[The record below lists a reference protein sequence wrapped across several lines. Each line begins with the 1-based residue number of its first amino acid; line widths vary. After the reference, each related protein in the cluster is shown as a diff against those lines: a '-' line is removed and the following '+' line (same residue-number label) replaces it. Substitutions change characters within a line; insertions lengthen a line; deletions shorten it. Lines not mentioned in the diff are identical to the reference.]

1 MSLRAVLA
9 SCSPVSADWRIVP
22 ILAYDLRRDPTTLTV
37 VDSGVPDRGVVIEAT
52 HGVASGFFQDV
63 SHPLGSF
70 ERRRFAVLAANGD
83 FTMYARC

>member
-1 MSLRAVLA
+1 
-9 SCSPVSADWRIVP
+9 
-22 ILAYDLRRDPTTLTV
+22 
-37 VDSGVPDRGVVIEAT
+37 VIEAT
-52 HGVASGFFQDV
+52 HRVASGFFEDV